1 MNTPGAERTVYKES
15 VLKSINVA
23 GTSALKKYE
32 AFFVGRPGL
41 WALLHYELATTILA
55 PMPGALGL
63 FLRKSLYSGLF
74 RRCGSGVVWGRNISL
89 RHPGRI
95 SVGNRVAIDDGCLL
109 DARGA
114 GDEGIFIGDDV
125 LIARDTIIQ
134 SKASPITIGDRCTIS
149 SQCQL
154 SAAGEIRLGR
164 AVMVGGQ
171 TYIGGG
177 LYRTGDRSVPMTDQ
191 QVYSRGPVVIE
202 DDVWIGAGVTI
213 LDGVRIGT
221 GSVVGAGAL
230 VREDL
235 PAFTVATPYH
245 KLVLLPRA
253 FDEKG
258 AQPES

>member
-1 MNTPGAERTVYKES
+1 MNLPGPERTVYKKS
-15 VLKSINVA
+15 VLKSINVS
-23 GTSALKKYE
+23 GTSALKKYQTI
-32 AFFVGRPGL
+32 FVGRPGL
-41 WALLHYELATTILA
+41 WALLRYEWCTFVLA

-63 FLRKSLYSGLF
+63 FLRKALYAGLF
-74 RRCGSGVVWGRNISL
+74 RRAGSGVVWGRNISL
-89 RHPGRI
+89 RHPGKI

-114 GDEGIFIGDDV
+114 GEEGISIGDDV
-125 LIARDTIIQ
+125 LIARNTIIQ
-134 SKASPITIGDRCTIS
+134 AKASPITIGDRCTIA

-171 TYIGGG
+171 CYIGGG
-177 LYRTGDRSVPMTDQ
+177 RYRTGDRSVPMTDQ
-191 QVYSRGPVVIE
+191 ELYSRGPVVIE

-221 GSVVGAGAL
+221 GSVIGAGAL
-230 VREDL
+230 VREDV
-235 PAFTVATPYH
+235 PPFTVATPYH

-253 FDEKG
+253 ANE
-258 AQPES
+258 AAS